1 MDSQDTPSC
10 PVCYTELNMSNVVTM
25 RCNHQ
30 MCNGCYYEWT
40 DKSGKNTCPCCRDD
54 INKTN
59 RYKTLLEVR
68 TILNEEVDE
77 LHADIEY
84 YNDELHKARREYN
97 IVNHSLIS
105 VEEHQHDLFN
115 FIKENRELIPDK
127 NASLSSMIC
136 HFKKLYQQNIK
147 KAAKSTIQHLNA
159 IFKQLPKHFKPFDV
173 FEVIFK
179 IRNEWDDGD
188 YNNIDED
195 VFGNLF
201 ETEEVEYE
209 NDCSDTNDDSDVSTV
224 EQEPVEVPRLNLD
237 ELNNSDSEAD
247 RDRYLERIVNDESMI
262 IDYLNN
268 FEERHYSRRRS
279 SRRRSFLPQNGTIYF
294 SIEGNSTEAEV

>member
-84 YNDELHKARREYN
+84 YNDELHKARREYIMLIN
-97 IVNHSLIS
+97 I
-105 VEEHQHDLFN
+105 
-115 FIKENRELIPDK
+115 
-127 NASLSSMIC
+127 
-136 HFKKLYQQNIK
+136 
-147 KAAKSTIQHLNA
+147 
-159 IFKQLPKHFKPFDV
+159 
-173 FEVIFK
+173 
-179 IRNEWDDGD
+179 
-188 YNNIDED
+188 
-195 VFGNLF
+195 
-201 ETEEVEYE
+201 
-209 NDCSDTNDDSDVSTV
+209 
-224 EQEPVEVPRLNLD
+224 
-237 ELNNSDSEAD
+237 
-247 RDRYLERIVNDESMI
+247 
-262 IDYLNN
+262 
-268 FEERHYSRRRS
+268 
-279 SRRRSFLPQNGTIYF
+279 
-294 SIEGNSTEAEV
+294 

>member
-237 ELNNSDSEAD
+237 ELNNSDREAD

>member
-10 PVCYTELNMSNVVTM
+10 PACYTELNMSNVVTM

-30 MCNGCYYEWT
+30 MCNVCYYKWT
-40 DKSGKNTCPCCRDD
+40 DNAGKNTCPCCRDE

-68 TILNEEVDE
+68 TILNEEIDE

-84 YNDELHKARREYN
+84 YNDEQHKARSEYN
-97 IVNHSLIS
+97 IVNQRLIS
-105 VEEHQHDLFN
+105 VEEEQHDLFD
-115 FIKENRELIPDK
+115 FIKENKELIPDK

-159 IFKQLPKHFKPFDV
+159 IFKQLPQHFKPFDV

-201 ETEEVEYE
+201 ETEEVE
-209 NDCSDTNDDSDVSTV
+209 
-224 EQEPVEVPRLNLD
+224 QEPVEVPRLNLD
-237 ELNNSDSEAD
+237 ELNNSDSEAI

-279 SRRRSFLPQNGTIYF
+279 SRHRSFLPRLRNRFNILSVG
-294 SIEGNSTEAEV
+294 GNSTEAEV

>member
-1 MDSQDTPSC
+1 M
-10 PVCYTELNMSNVVTM
+10 NNVVTM

-30 MCNGCYYEWT
+30 MCNICYYNWT

-68 TILNEEVDE
+68 TILNEEIDE
-77 LHADIEY
+77 LHNDREY
-84 YNDELHKARREYN
+84 YKDELTRVKREYN
-97 IVNHSLIS
+97 IVNERLTRVKREYNIVNERLIS
-105 VEEHQHDLFN
+105 VEEEQHELFD
-115 FIKENRELIPDK
+115 FIKENKELIPDK

-147 KAAKSTIQHLNA
+147 KAAKSTIQHLNS
-159 IFKQLPKHFKPFDV
+159 IFKQLPQHFKPFDV
-173 FEVIFK
+173 FKVMFK

-209 NDCSDTNDDSDVSTV
+209 NDSNDNATNDDSDIYK
-224 EQEPVEVPRLNLD
+224 LD
-237 ELNNSDSEAD
+237 EPWH
-247 RDRYLERIVNDESMI
+247 RI
-262 IDYLNN
+262 Y
-268 FEERHYSRRRS
+268 RRMFS
-279 SRRRSFLPQNGTIYF
+279 SRSPNFPVIVMGNGFQEIL
-294 SIEGNSTEAEV
+294 GTEV

>member
-1 MDSQDTPSC
+1 MC
-10 PVCYTELNMSNVVTM
+10 NVCY
-25 RCNHQ
+25 
-30 MCNGCYYEWT
+30 YKWT
-40 DKSGKNTCPCCRDD
+40 DNAGKNTCPCCRDE

-68 TILNEEVDE
+68 TILNEEIDE

-84 YNDELHKARREYN
+84 YNDEQHKARSEYN
-97 IVNHSLIS
+97 IVNQRLIS
-105 VEEHQHDLFN
+105 VEEEQHDLFD
-115 FIKENRELIPDK
+115 FIKENKELIPDK

-159 IFKQLPKHFKPFDV
+159 IFKQLPQHFKPFDV

-201 ETEEVEYE
+201 ETEEVE
-209 NDCSDTNDDSDVSTV
+209 
-224 EQEPVEVPRLNLD
+224 QEPVEVQRLNLD
-237 ELNNSDSEAD
+237 ELNNSDSEAI

-279 SRRRSFLPQNGTIYF
+279 SRHRSFLPRLRNRFNILSVG
-294 SIEGNSTEAEV
+294 GNSTEAEV

>member
-105 VEEHQHDLFN
+105 VEEHQHDLFD

-201 ETEEVEYE
+201 ETEEAEYE
-209 NDCSDTNDDSDVSTV
+209 NDSSATSDDSDVSTV

-237 ELNNSDSEAD
+237 ELNNNDSEAV

-279 SRRRSFLPQNGTIYF
+279 SRRRSFLPQNGAIYF
-294 SIEGNSTEAEV
+294 SIGGNSTEAEV